1 MDLLLGQLKRMT
13 RFSRRLRTNLLAL
26 GRAEA
31 DLALHSGS
39 FASWLVPSRPISE
52 MLERR
57 QSLLSLLDARI
68 DRAGRIYDLGFPV
81 TRAGAAA

>member
-1 MDLLLGQLKRMT
+1 MDLLLGQLKRTT

-52 MLERR
+52 MLRAPAIALEF
-57 QSLLSLLDARI
+57 ARCTHH
-68 DRAGRIYDLGFPV
+68 RAG
-81 TRAGAAA
+81 

>member
-1 MDLLLGQLKRMT
+1 MDLLLGQLKRVT

-39 FASWLVPSRPISE
+39 FASWLVASRPIAE

-57 QSLLSLLDARI
+57 QSLLSLLDARMTEQ
-68 DRAGRIYDLGFPV
+68 GESSTLVFP
-81 TRAGAAA
+81 